1 MDQSAKDILEI
12 VNFIKDHMLTKDEGA
27 TKNDVRDTIR
37 KEVPELVRKGT
48 NDMRAELALTRRD
61 LESLAATLDNIA
73 GLPKEIDHALE
84 RIATIEKHLGIN
96 KEIAA

>member
-37 KEVPELVRKGT
+37 KEVPELLREGT
-48 NDMRAELALTRRD
+48 NDIRAELAMTRRD
-61 LESLAATLDNIA
+61 LESLAATLDNSA

>member
-61 LESLAATLDNIA
+61 LESLAATFDNIA

-84 RIATIEKHLGIN
+84 RIAAIEKHLGIN
-96 KEIAA
+96 NEIGA